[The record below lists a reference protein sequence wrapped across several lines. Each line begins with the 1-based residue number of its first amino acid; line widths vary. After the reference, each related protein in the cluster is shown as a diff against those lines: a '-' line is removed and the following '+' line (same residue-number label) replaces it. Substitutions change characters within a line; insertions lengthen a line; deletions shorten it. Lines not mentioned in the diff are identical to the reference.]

1 MSKVLMVLEGK
12 YPFDIRVE
20 KEISALC
27 HAHEITLFCSKDS
40 ARDFAPTDFQIV
52 RSGPSVGKL
61 TKTLRDMHLGFFF
74 FDLQYYLAIRAELK
88 KNHYD
93 VIHVHDLSL
102 FNTVRKAA
110 SHEKLILDLHENLPE
125 ATQIWFNWRK
135 SWPIR
140 LKNKLVNNYN
150 RWQRFEKKAVHD
162 ADHVIAVVDEM
173 QAKLIREHG
182 ADPKK
187 ITVVTNSESLSFNGI
202 VHASASLDTSAI
214 LKKADF
220 NLLYVGGIGPHRGLD
235 DAIVGM
241 ASLIKHPQGATA
253 KLHIVGSGHA
263 DNINYLKHLVRLH
276 QLEDVVFFHGSVP
289 FNHVSALMQHANVN
303 IIPHKSNGHCDNTI
317 PHKLFQCMMSN
328 APLLVSSSAPLA
340 RIVQGCNG
348 GYVFEADKPADFARV
363 ALEIV
368 QNHDQATQR
377 ATRAKDAVTTGNLNW
392 ENTAEIL
399 LSLYKQLSTNNAF
412 EASSKRQ

>member
-40 ARDFAPTDFQIV
+40 APDYTPTDFKIL

-61 TKTLRDMHLGFFF
+61 TKTLRDTHLGFFF
-74 FDLQYYLAIRAELK
+74 FDLQYYLAIKAALK

-93 VIHVHDLSL
+93 IIHVHDLSL
-102 FNTVRKAA
+102 FNTVKKAA
-110 SHEKLILDLHENLPE
+110 KHERVILDLHENLPE

-150 RWQRFEKKAVHD
+150 RWQSFEKKAVHE

-173 QAKLIREHG
+173 KAKLIREHKVN
-182 ADPKK
+182 PNK
-187 ITVVTNSESLSFNGI
+187 ITVVTNAESVRFSD
-202 VHASASLDTSAI
+202 VVQAAASIDTSAI
-214 LKKADF
+214 LNKTDF

-235 DAIVGM
+235 DAIIGM
-241 ASLIKHPQGATA
+241 ASLIKHSQASNA

-263 DNINYLKHLVRLH
+263 DNINHLKHLVHLH
-276 QLEDVVFFHGSVP
+276 QLEGVVFFHGSVP

-348 GYVFEADKPADFARV
+348 GYVFEADQPADFAQV
-363 ALEIV
+363 ALEIL
-368 QNHDQATQR
+368 QNPDQAMQR
-377 ATRAKDAVTTGNLNW
+377 ARQAKDAVTTGKLNW

-412 EASSKRQ
+412 ETSSKRQ